1 MMRALWT
8 SASGM
13 LTQQFNMDV
22 LSNNLA
28 NVNTTG
34 FKKSRAEFQD
44 LLYEHLRRAGTIDSL
59 GQQLPLGIEVGHGA
73 RPSATQKIFSQGEV
87 TNTGNPL
94 DVMVQ
99 GDGFFQILMPDGTI
113 QYTRDGSFKADGNG
127 RIVTTDGHP
136 LEPAV
141 SIPSAATGIVIRSN
155 GQVEI
160 TLPLGQPNQI
170 VGQIQLARFP
180 NPAGLESMGQN
191 MFRGSEATGELS
203 EGTPGFEGFGT
214 IAQGFLEGSNVKVVE
229 EMVNLI
235 VTQRAYE
242 VNTKAIQASDE
253 MLSQANNLRR

>member
-28 NVNTTG
+28 NVNTSG

-44 LLYEHLRRAGTIDSL
+44 LLYEHLRRAGTIDSM
-59 GQQLPLGIEVGHGA
+59 GQQLPLGVEVGHGA
-73 RPSATQKIFSQGEV
+73 KVSATQKIFTQGDV

-99 GDGFFQILMPDGTI
+99 GQGFFQIVMPDGTM
-113 QYTRDGSFKADGNG
+113 QYTRDGSFKADGSG
-127 RIVTTDGHP
+127 RLVTTDGHP
-136 LEPAV
+136 VEPAIT
-141 SIPSAATGIVIRSN
+141 IPPEATGVVIRSN

-160 TLPLGQPNQI
+160 TLPLGQPNQT
-170 VGQIQLARFP
+170 VGQLMLTRFP
-180 NPAGLESMGQN
+180 NPAGLESVGEN
-191 MFRGSEATGELS
+191 MFAATDASGNMS
-203 EGTPGFEGFGT
+203 EGVPGQEGFGT
-214 IAQGFLEGSNVKVVE
+214 VAQGFLEASNVKVVE

-253 MLSQANNLRR
+253 MLSQANNLRK

>member
-28 NVNTTG
+28 NVNTSG

-44 LLYEHLRRAGTIDSL
+44 LLYEHLRRAGTIDSM
-59 GQQLPLGIEVGHGA
+59 GQQLPLGVEVGHGA
-73 RPSATQKIFSQGEV
+73 KVSATQKIFTQGDV

-99 GDGFFQILMPDGTI
+99 GQGFFQIVMPDGTM
-113 QYTRDGSFKADGNG
+113 QYTRDGSFKSDGSG
-127 RIVTTDGHP
+127 RLVTTDGHP
-136 LEPAV
+136 VEPAIT
-141 SIPSAATGIVIRSN
+141 IPPEATGVVIRSN

-160 TLPLGQPNQI
+160 TLPLGQPNQT
-170 VGQIQLARFP
+170 VGQLMLTRFP
-180 NPAGLESMGQN
+180 NPAGLESVGEN
-191 MFRGSEATGELS
+191 MFAATDASGNMS
-203 EGTPGFEGFGT
+203 EGVPGQEGFGT
-214 IAQGFLEGSNVKVVE
+214 VAQGFLEASNVKVVE

-253 MLSQANNLRR
+253 MLSQANNLRK

>member
-1 MMRALWT
+1 MRALWT

-13 LTQQFNMDV
+13 LAQQLQMDV

-34 FKKSRAEFQD
+34 FKKARVEFQD

-59 GQQLPLGIEVGHGA
+59 GQQLPLGIEVGHGSK
-73 RPSATQKIFSQGEV
+73 PSATQKIFSPGEV
-87 TNTGNPL
+87 KNTGNPL
-94 DVMVQ
+94 DLMIQ
-99 GDGFFQILMPDGTI
+99 GNGFFQVLMPDGTL
-113 QYTRDGSFKADGNG
+113 QFTRDGSFKADGTG
-127 RIVTTDGHP
+127 RVVTSDGHP

-141 SIPSAATGIVIRSN
+141 VVPSEATSVVVREN

-160 TLPLGQPNQI
+160 TLAQGQGNQVI
-170 VGQIQLARFP
+170 GQVQLARFI
-180 NPAGLESMGQN
+180 NDAGLESAGEN
-191 MFRGSEATGELS
+191 MFKSTEASGEMML
-203 EGTPGFEGFGT
+203 GTPGLEGFGSV
-214 IAQGFLEGSNVKVVE
+214 AQGFLENSNVKVIE

-253 MLSQANNLRR
+253 MLSQANSLRR

>member
-1 MMRALWT
+1 
-8 SASGM
+8 M

-44 LLYEHLRRAGTIDSL
+44 LLYEHIRRAGTIDSL
-59 GQQLPLGIEVGHGA
+59 GQQLPLGIEVGHGS
-73 RPSATQKIFSQGEV
+73 RPAATQKIFSQGEV
-87 TNTGNPL
+87 LNTGNPL
-94 DVMVQ
+94 DVMIQ
-99 GDGFFQILMPDGTI
+99 GDGFFQILMTDGTL
-113 QYTRDGSFKADGNG
+113 QYTRDGSLKADGNG
-127 RIVTTDGHP
+127 RVVTTDGHP

-141 SIPSAATGIVIRSN
+141 SIPSEATGIVIRTN
-155 GQVEI
+155 GQIEI
-160 TLPLGQPNQI
+160 TLPLGQPNQV
-170 VGQIQLARFP
+170 VGQLQLVRFP

-191 MFRGSEATGELS
+191 MFRRTDATGDMS
-203 EGTPGFEGFGT
+203 EGTPGMDGFGT
-214 IAQGFLEGSNVKVVE
+214 IAQGFLEASNVKVVE

-253 MLSQANNLRR
+253 MLSQANSLRR

>member
-1 MMRALWT
+1 
-8 SASGM
+8 M

-28 NVNTTG
+28 NVNTSG

-44 LLYEHLRRAGTIDSL
+44 LLYEHLRRAGTIDSM
-59 GQQLPLGIEVGHGA
+59 GQQLPLGVEVGHGA
-73 RPSATQKIFSQGEV
+73 KVSATQKIFTQGDV

-99 GDGFFQILMPDGTI
+99 GQGFFQIVMPDGTM
-113 QYTRDGSFKADGNG
+113 QYTRDGSFKSDGSG
-127 RIVTTDGHP
+127 RLVTTDGHP
-136 LEPAV
+136 VEPAIT
-141 SIPSAATGIVIRSN
+141 IPPEATGVVIRSN

-160 TLPLGQPNQI
+160 TLPLGQPNQT
-170 VGQIQLARFP
+170 VGQLMLTRFP
-180 NPAGLESMGQN
+180 NPAGLESVGEN
-191 MFRGSEATGELS
+191 MFAATDASGNMS
-203 EGTPGFEGFGT
+203 EGVPGQEGFGT
-214 IAQGFLEGSNVKVVE
+214 VAQGFLEASNVKVVE

-253 MLSQANNLRR
+253 MLSQANNLRK